1 MFNKCAFK
9 LSSQNTVG
17 LRYSIFLKVIFF
29 FFGIKT
35 RFIMSF
41 VFQGSHDLALS
52 KECVLLRIGTCFG
65 WRENP
70 EL

>member
-1 MFNKCAFK
+1 MR
-9 LSSQNTVG
+9 LQ
-17 LRYSIFLKVIFF
+17 VIKSKHGQPVLLNFSKGDFFSFF
-29 FFGIKT
+29 FCIKT

-41 VFQGSHDLALS
+41 ISQGSHDLALS
-52 KECVLLRIGTCFG
+52 KECVLLRIGTCFS

>member
-1 MFNKCAFK
+1 MR
-9 LSSQNTVG
+9 LQ
-17 LRYSIFLKVIFF
+17 VIKSKHGRPALLNFSKGDFF